1 MAKLKLDTKKRIVIS
16 LTDEIAG
23 KDLIDA
29 IEGGKILSG
38 EGVPPSNFGDNGE
51 LYLNLTDGDL
61 YKKFNNS
68 WVLQQDAAEAAGTF
82 SQNQVVFSMLT
93 APPVPD
99 ENKVALFVKTDG
111 ELYLKRE
118 DGTEAKISGKASMK
132 IEARVI
138 TAIEADQKFLILQAI
153 PFEPENVSLIIGHG
167 GGTQI
172 KGLSFDI
179 SGENNT
185 ILYWDGKSLDGFIEE
200 GDIFLLHYLTMV

>member
-23 KDLIDA
+23 RDLIDA

-38 EGVPPSNFGDNGE
+38 EGVPPNSLGDNGE

-82 SQNQVVFSMLT
+82 SQNQVVFSLLT
-93 APPVPD
+93 APPATD
-99 ENKVALFVKTDG
+99 ETKAALFVKSDG
-111 ELYLKRE
+111 ELYLKRGDGSE
-118 DGTEAKISGKASMK
+118 DKISGKASMK
-132 IEARVI
+132 IESRVI
-138 TAIEADQKFLILQAI
+138 TATEADQKFLTLQAA
-153 PFEPENVSLIIGHG
+153 PSEPENISLIIGYG
-167 GGTQI
+167 GGIQI

-179 SGENNT
+179 SEEDST
-185 ILYWDGKSLDGFIEE
+185 TLYWYGKSLDGFIEE